1 MRVIKNVPTVS
12 LQIGVH
18 KLLSMGQDKPVYGGP
33 VPAGATFPYIT
44 LDAITAKPLDTKNS
58 VQWACSMTVNIWGT
72 EDGKQAVYEAVSDI
86 TYLISKYGV
95 EKVQVDGFA
104 VLDALIDMIET
115 FPEQTTGY
123 HGLIQINYQLS
134 DKEE

>member
-1 MRVIKNVPTVS
+1 MRIIKTIPTVS
-12 LQIGVH
+12 LQKAVF
-18 KLLSMGQDKPVYGGP
+18 KLLSKGQDKKVYGQ
-33 VPAGATFPYIT
+33 VPEGAAFPYIT
-44 LDAITAKPLDTKNS
+44 IDSITAKPLDTKNS
-58 VQWACSMTVNIWGT
+58 TQWNCSITVNVWGT
-72 EDGKQAVYEAVSDI
+72 DEGKKDVYETVSDI

-95 EKVQVDGFA
+95 EKVAVDGFA
-104 VLDALIDMIET
+104 VLDAQIDMIET

>member
-1 MRVIKNVPTVS
+1 MRIIKTIPTVS
-12 LQIGVH
+12 LQRAVF
-18 KLLSMGQDKPVYGGP
+18 KLLSKGQDKKVYGQ
-33 VPAGATFPYIT
+33 VPEGAAFPYIT
-44 LDAITAKPLDTKNS
+44 IESITAKPLDTKNS
-58 VQWACSMTVNIWGT
+58 TQWNCSITVNVWGT
-72 EDGKQAVYEAVSDI
+72 DEGKKDVYETVSDI

-95 EKVQVDGFA
+95 EKVTVDGFA
-104 VLDALIDMIET
+104 VLDAQIDMIET

>member
-1 MRVIKNVPTVS
+1 MRIIKTIPTVS
-12 LQIGVH
+12 LQKAVF
-18 KLLSMGQDKPVYGGP
+18 KLLSKGQDKKVYGQ
-33 VPAGATFPYIT
+33 VPEGAAFPYIT
-44 LDAITAKPLDTKNS
+44 INSITAKPLDTKNS
-58 VQWACSMTVNIWGT
+58 TQWNCSITVDVWGT
-72 EDGKQAVYEAVSDI
+72 DEGKKDVYETVSDI

-95 EKVQVDGFA
+95 EKVTVDGFA
-104 VLDALIDMIET
+104 VLDAQIDMIET

>member
-1 MRVIKNVPTVS
+1 MRIIKTIPTVS
-12 LQIGVH
+12 LQRAVF
-18 KLLSMGQDKPVYGGP
+18 KLLSKGQDKKVYGQ
-33 VPAGATFPYIT
+33 VPEGAAFPYIT
-44 LDAITAKPLDTKNS
+44 INSITAKPLDTKNS
-58 VQWACSMTVNIWGT
+58 TQWNCSITVDVWGT
-72 EDGKQAVYEAVSDI
+72 DEGKKDVYETVSDI

-95 EKVQVDGFA
+95 EKVTVDGFA
-104 VLDALIDMIET
+104 VLDAQIDMIET

>member
-1 MRVIKNVPTVS
+1 MRIIKTIPTVS
-12 LQIGVH
+12 LQKAVF
-18 KLLSMGQDKPVYGGP
+18 KLLSKGQDKKVYGQ
-33 VPAGATFPYIT
+33 VPEGAALPYIT
-44 LDAITAKPLDTKNS
+44 INSITAKPLDTKNS
-58 VQWACSMTVNIWGT
+58 TQWNCSITVNVWGT
-72 EDGKQAVYEAVSDI
+72 DEGKKDVYETVSDI

-95 EKVQVDGFA
+95 EKVAVDGFA
-104 VLDALIDMIET
+104 VLDAQIDMIET

>member
-1 MRVIKNVPTVS
+1 MRIIKTIPTVS
-12 LQIGVH
+12 LQRAVF
-18 KLLSMGQDKPVYGGP
+18 KLLSKGQDKKVYGQ
-33 VPAGATFPYIT
+33 VPEGAAFPYIT
-44 LDAITAKPLDTKNS
+44 INSITAKPLDTKNS
-58 VQWACSMTVNIWGT
+58 TQWNCSLTVDVWGT
-72 EDGKQAVYEAVSDI
+72 DEGKKDVYETVSDI

-95 EKVQVDGFA
+95 EKVAVDGFA
-104 VLDALIDMIET
+104 VLDAQIDMIET

>member
-1 MRVIKNVPTVS
+1 MRIIKTIPTVS
-12 LQIGVH
+12 LQKAVF
-18 KLLSMGQDKPVYGGP
+18 KLLSKGQDKKVYGQ
-33 VPAGATFPYIT
+33 VPEGAAFPYIT
-44 LDAITAKPLDTKNS
+44 INSITAKPLDTKNS
-58 VQWACSMTVNIWGT
+58 TQWNCSITVNVWGT
-72 EDGKQAVYEAVSDI
+72 DEGKKDVYETVSDI

-95 EKVQVDGFA
+95 EKVTVDGFA
-104 VLDALIDMIET
+104 VLDAQIDMIET

>member
-1 MRVIKNVPTVS
+1 MRIIKTIPTVS
-12 LQIGVH
+12 LQKAVF
-18 KLLSMGQDKPVYGGP
+18 KLLSKGQDKKVYGQ
-33 VPAGATFPYIT
+33 VPEGAAFPYIT
-44 LDAITAKPLDTKNS
+44 IDSITAKPLDTKNS
-58 VQWACSMTVNIWGT
+58 TQWNCSITVNVWGT
-72 EDGKQAVYEAVSDI
+72 DEGKKDVYETVSDI

-95 EKVQVDGFA
+95 EKVTVDGFA
-104 VLDALIDMIET
+104 VLDAQIDMIET

>member
-12 LQIGVH
+12 LQMGVY
-18 KLLSMGQDKPVYGGP
+18 KLLSMGQDKKVYGQ
-33 VPAGATFPYIT
+33 VPEEVITPYIT
-44 LDAITAKPLDTKNS
+44 IDAITAKPLDTKNS
-58 VQWACSMTVNIWGT
+58 IQWFCSLTVNVWGT
-72 EDGKQAVYEAVSDI
+72 EEEKQAVYEAVSDI

-104 VLDALIDMIET
+104 VLDAQIDIIET

>member
-1 MRVIKNVPTVS
+1 MRIIKTIPTVS
-12 LQIGVH
+12 LQKAVF
-18 KLLSMGQDKPVYGGP
+18 KLLSKGQDKKVYGQ
-33 VPAGATFPYIT
+33 VPEGAAFPYIT
-44 LDAITAKPLDTKNS
+44 INSITAKPLDTKNS
-58 VQWACSMTVNIWGT
+58 TQWNCSITVNVWGT
-72 EDGKQAVYEAVSDI
+72 DEGKKDVYETVSDI

-95 EKVQVDGFA
+95 EKVAVDGFA
-104 VLDALIDMIET
+104 VLDAQIDMIET

>member
-1 MRVIKNVPTVS
+1 MRIIKTIPTVS
-12 LQIGVH
+12 LQKAVF
-18 KLLSMGQDKPVYGGP
+18 KLLSKGQDKKVYGQ
-33 VPAGATFPYIT
+33 VPEGAAFPYIT
-44 LDAITAKPLDTKNS
+44 IESITAKPLDTKNS
-58 VQWACSMTVNIWGT
+58 TQWNCSITVNVWGT
-72 EDGKQAVYEAVSDI
+72 DEGKKDVYETVSDI

-95 EKVQVDGFA
+95 EKVTVDGFA
-104 VLDALIDMIET
+104 VLDAQIDMIET